1 MTKLLSLPLAGRLT
15 ALRLENRREVFDSAI
30 NARSV
35 LVDLGIQLGELVAGR
50 LAVRGHSGYV
60 FRWGEGWFEEV
71 RDGGLGWAFQ
81 KEDRPAIDSRVQ
93 ILLELYKPDRV
104 SPN

>member
-1 MTKLLSLPLAGRLT
+1 M
-15 ALRLENRREVFDSAI
+15 
-30 NARSV
+30 
-35 LVDLGIQLGELVAGR
+35 AGR

-71 RDGGLGWAFQ
+71 RDGELGWAFQ

-93 ILLELYKPDRV
+93 ILLELYKPARV